1 MNFAIYLSISI
12 YLSSEAEAEVQRI
25 KVSVIKT
32 EEERQHME
40 RKSRESEL
48 VMRRILED
56 AERRKNEAENLRQ
69 EVQQAREA
77 EKEAKNKLLEFLNI
91 SVTEMKGSPTGG
103 SGGTPAPSWNTG
115 NSWQRNGYSP
125 GDMERRQGS
134 NLSPEL
140 IHELRNQS
148 FDQGNQGY
156 HGNQF
161 SLHLQNEELTQSALD
176 IR

>member
-1 MNFAIYLSISI
+1 
-12 YLSSEAEAEVQRI
+12 
-25 KVSVIKT
+25 
-32 EEERQHME
+32 ME

-56 AERRKNEAENLRQ
+56 AERRKNEAENLRL

-134 NLSPEL
+134 NLSPEF

-148 FDQGNQGY
+148 FDQGNQGH

-176 IR
+176 IRQDKDTS